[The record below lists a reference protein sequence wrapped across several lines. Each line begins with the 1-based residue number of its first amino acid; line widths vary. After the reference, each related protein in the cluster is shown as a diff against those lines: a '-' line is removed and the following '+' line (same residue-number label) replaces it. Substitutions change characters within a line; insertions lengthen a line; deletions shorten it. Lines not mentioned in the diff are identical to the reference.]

1 MTAEKPPL
9 GLRPRW
15 IAAEQRAQE
24 IIMAIDRYNQA
35 EKAVPQAWR
44 DELAELNAWLEKEGY
59 TTYAAYEPK

>member
-1 MTAEKPPL
+1 
-9 GLRPRW
+9 
-15 IAAEQRAQE
+15 
-24 IIMAIDRYNQA
+24 MAIDRYNQA